1 MISLNELWIGDL
13 IRLKK
18 SGRIGKYEGI
28 GTAGKARI
36 NVGDKII
43 LAVPHNM
50 ERYTPPPPKKL
61 PLFDDDPKTVKAST
75 LDVNHHSR
83 NQIDLH
89 IDILA
94 PHLANELPVRIIE
107 YQLEAFKIFVSDSH
121 ERKRSVITIIH
132 GKGEGVLKNHIHVF
146 LKSDPRVKF
155 FSETNRGG
163 ATEVWLN
170 Y

>member
-1 MISLNELWIGDL
+1 MNLKELWIGDQ

-18 SGRIGKYEGI
+18 SGRIGKFEGI
-28 GTAGKARI
+28 GKGGKARI
-36 NVGDKII
+36 NVGEKII
-43 LAVPHNM
+43 LATSDNI

-61 PLFDDDPKTVKAST
+61 PLFDDEPKAVKVSR
-75 LDVNHHSR
+75 LDVEHHSR

-107 YQLEAFKIFVSDSH
+107 YQLEAFKIFINDSH

-132 GKGEGVLKNHIHVF
+132 GKGEGVLKNHIHVY
-146 LKSDPRVKF
+146 LQSDPRIKF